1 MSDFVEDG
9 SLAYGAIFASIL
21 GGSALAFAEGVA
33 RFVAGVFDEFVAQ
46 LDAVIRR
53 SRLWQTPTR
62 IPVGSATT
70 MCRLRPVA
78 PARLWGVAL
87 ALRLAECRGLGKLLA
102 GGPEMTRQRFK
113 SLDHPRRLIR
123 EAGRAPGAQ

>member
-1 MSDFVEDG
+1 MSIQACALD
-9 SLAYGAIFASIL
+9 GAIAPHVRDGAAALWTEEGGAVEASR
-21 GGSALAFAEGVA
+21 G
-33 RFVAGVFDEFVAQ
+33 Q

-87 ALRLAECRGLGKLLA
+87 ALRLGECRGLGKLLA

-113 SLDHPRRLIR
+113 SPDHPRRLIR